1 MEPDFPS
8 QTLDDARLRGDSH
21 PDQTTR
27 ELVRSR
33 AGLALRRRGRSSSRY
48 FSWRATLTSPD
59 PVTRAI
65 AGMALGLFLFWIV
78 LGGAL
83 SLLLRKRVR
92 SVLRRFDA
100 HWRIAFVLF
109 ATVLALL
116 EEAVT
121 TTMTNAAPLWGVPV
135 GKAYITASANYL
147 EVVLYHSVIVFVPM
161 FIAWAWLLR
170 RYAFSPA
177 AVFVLYGCSG
187 ALAETRI
194 LRRAEPGGAG
204 LLGLRLRPDDLPA
217 RLRHSA
223 GARRAQ
229 ARRLGL
235 SARADLADPRRDSSG
250 AHHPRAQSAAA
261 RLRADPLAR
270 DTAFHLQLL

>member
-1 MEPDFPS
+1 MEPGAWSAGQSEIAPGAKAI
-8 QTLDDARLRGDSH
+8 TAPAR
-21 PDQTTR
+21 
-27 ELVRSR
+27 RSANRFAR
-33 AGLALRRRGRSSSRY
+33 ALIWLFGVWAVVIALFFLAT
-48 FSWRATLTSPD
+48 TLTSSD

-109 ATVLALL
+109 ATLMALL

-121 TTMTNAAPLWGVPV
+121 TTMTNAAPLWSIPV

-147 EVVLYHSVIVFVPM
+147 EVVLYHSVVVFVPM
-161 FIAWAWLLR
+161 FIVWAWLLK

-177 AVFVLYGCSG
+177 AVFILYGCTG
-187 ALAETRI
+187 TLAETLSFGAQNLVGLGFWVFVYGLMVYLPACAIPPERDA
-194 LRRAEPGGAG
+194 RKPGIWAG
-204 LLGLRLRPDDLPA
+204 LLALILPI
-217 RLRHSA
+217 
-223 GARRAQ
+223 
-229 ARRLGL
+229 
-235 SARADLADPRRDSSG
+235 LAAIPV
-250 AHHPRAQSAAA
+250 A
-261 RLRADPLAR
+261 LIILAINPPQH
-270 DTAFHLQLL
+270 AFAPIH